1 MPAPDAPQSSP
12 YASLPG
18 ADGELGHIPVGE
30 LELVSGVTLPAVT
43 IALQSWGTLD
53 EDRSNAVLIEHAL
66 TGDSHVSGPVDPLHP
81 TPGWWNGLLG
91 PGLPLDTDKYCF
103 ISTNVLGG
111 CRGTTGPS
119 SLHQDGHYWG
129 ARFPAVSVRD
139 MVAAEVAL
147 CERLG
152 IERLA
157 AVIGGSMGGARTLE
171 WMVGYPERMRAA
183 CVLAVGARASADQIG
198 IQTAQIMA
206 ITSDPHWQAGG
217 YHGTGHVPTQG
228 LGIARRIAHLTYRS
242 EAELDERFENRAQSG
257 EEPRGAGFGP
267 AGRYAVQSYLDHQA
281 SKLVS
286 RFDACTY
293 VLLTEALNR
302 HDVGLGRGGVE
313 AALGACHVP
322 CVVGGVTSDRLYP
335 LRQQEEIARLLPGA
349 DPLGVIDSDAGHD
362 GFLTETDVVGRLLSR
377 TLELAEG
384 AEVAGGAEV
393 VDGPVS

>member
-1 MPAPDAPQSSP
+1 MSRPATEADSP
-12 YASLPG
+12 IPTLPG
-18 ADGELGHIPVGE
+18 RNGELGHFPIGA
-30 LELVSGVTLPAVT
+30 LELVSGETLPAVT
-43 IALQSWGTLD
+43 IALQAWG
-53 EDRSNAVLIEHAL
+53 EPNAERSNVVLIEHAL

-91 PGLPLDTDKYCF
+91 PGLPLDTDRYCF

-119 SLHQDGHYWG
+119 SLSPDGHYWG

-147 CERLG
+147 CDVLG
-152 IERLA
+152 IGTLA

-171 WMVGYPERMRAA
+171 WMVGHPERVRAA
-183 CVLAVGARASADQIG
+183 CALAVGARASADQIG
-198 IQTAQIMA
+198 IQTTQIMA
-206 ITSDPHWQAGG
+206 ITSDPDWQAGG
-217 YHGTGHVPTQG
+217 YHGTGRSPARG

-242 EAELDERFENRAQSG
+242 EPELDERFQNRPQSG
-257 EEPRGAGFGP
+257 EEPRGASFGP

-313 AALGACHVP
+313 AALRACHVP
-322 CVVGGVTSDRLYP
+322 SVVGGVTSDRLYP
-335 LRQQEEIARLLPGA
+335 LRQQAEIAELLPEA
-349 DPLGVIDSDAGHD
+349 DPLAVIESDAGHD
-362 GFLTETDVVGRLLSR
+362 GFLTSPETVGPLLAR
-377 TLELAEG
+377 TLELAE
-384 AEVAGGAEV
+384 ARRA
-393 VDGPVS
+393 